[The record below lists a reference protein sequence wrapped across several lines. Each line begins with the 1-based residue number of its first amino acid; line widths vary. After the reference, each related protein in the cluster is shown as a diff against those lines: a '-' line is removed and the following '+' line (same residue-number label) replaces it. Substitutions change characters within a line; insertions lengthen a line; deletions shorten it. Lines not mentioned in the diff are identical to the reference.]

1 MSYLNRDARREVIV
15 LAAMRVALEEGFTA
29 MTVRRIATEAQVS
42 TGQVHHHFTSAGEL
56 KSLAFVQLIRTLLDA
71 ELVSANASFR
81 ERLHAMLGSED
92 GGFEPYIKLWREA
105 QVLAD
110 KDPEI
115 KSAYLLTMRMW
126 HEETAAIITQGQSAG
141 EFSAIPDAAEVAWRS
156 TATPLPEANW
166 ARNRPCTDGA
176 SRLNSSCSRWR
187 EKPPSTAA
195 GNS

>member
-1 MSYLNRDARREVIV
+1 MSYLNRDERRELI
-15 LAAMRVALEEGFTA
+15 LQAAMRVALEEGFAA

-126 HEETAAIITQGQSAG
+126 HEETASIISQGQTAG
-141 EFSAIPDAAEVAWRS
+141 EFSPGPDAADVAWRLI
-156 TATPLPEANW
+156 ALV
-166 ARNRPCTDGA
+166 CGLDGIYVLGIEEMA
-176 SRLNSSCSRWR
+176 DPAFERHLDRMITLELVN
-187 EKPPSTAA
+187 
-195 GNS
+195 

>member
-1 MSYLNRDARREVIV
+1 MSYLNRDERREVI
-15 LAAMRVALEEGFTA
+15 LQAAMRVALEEGFTA

-126 HEETAAIITQGQSAG
+126 HEETTAIIAQGQKAG
-141 EFSAIPDAAEVAWRS
+141 EFSPGPDATDVAWRLI
-156 TATPLPEANW
+156 ALV
-166 ARNRPCTDGA
+166 CGLDGIYVLGIEEMA
-176 SRLNSSCSRWR
+176 DPAFERHLDRMITLELVN
-187 EKPPSTAA
+187 
-195 GNS
+195 

>member
-1 MSYLNRDARREVIV
+1 MSYLNRDERRELI
-15 LAAMRVALEEGFTA
+15 LQAAMRVALEEGFTA

-126 HEETAAIITQGQSAG
+126 HEETAAIISQGQNAG
-141 EFSAIPDAAEVAWRS
+141 EFSPGPDAADVAWRLI
-156 TATPLPEANW
+156 ALV
-166 ARNRPCTDGA
+166 CGLDGIYVLGIEEMA
-176 SRLNSSCSRWR
+176 DPAFERHLDRMITLELVN
-187 EKPPSTAA
+187 
-195 GNS
+195 

>member
-1 MSYLNRDARREVIV
+1 MSYLNRDERREVI
-15 LAAMRVALEEGFTA
+15 LQAAMRVALEEGFTA

-56 KSLAFVQLIRTLLDA
+56 KSLALVQLIRTLLDA
-71 ELVSANASFR
+71 EQVSDNASFR

-141 EFSAIPDAAEVAWRS
+141 EFSAIPDAAEVAWRLI
-156 TATPLPEANW
+156 ALV
-166 ARNRPCTDGA
+166 CGLDGIYVLGIEEMA
-176 SRLNSSCSRWR
+176 DPAFERHLDRMITLELVN
-187 EKPPSTAA
+187 
-195 GNS
+195 

>member
-1 MSYLNRDARREVIV
+1 MSYLNRDERRELI
-15 LAAMRVALEEGFTA
+15 LQAAMRVALEEGFAA

-126 HEETAAIITQGQSAG
+126 HEETAAIISQGQNAG
-141 EFSAIPDAAEVAWRS
+141 EFSPGPDAADVAWRLI
-156 TATPLPEANW
+156 ALV
-166 ARNRPCTDGA
+166 CGLDGIYVLGIEEMA
-176 SRLNSSCSRWR
+176 DPAFERHLDRMITLGKVRTSS
-187 EKPPSTAA
+187 
-195 GNS
+195 

>member
-1 MSYLNRDARREVIV
+1 MIYLNRDERRELI
-15 LAAMRVALEEGFTA
+15 LQAAMRVALEEGFAA

-126 HEETAAIITQGQSAG
+126 HEETAAIISQGQNAG
-141 EFSAIPDAAEVAWRS
+141 EFSPGPDAADVAWRLI
-156 TATPLPEANW
+156 ALV
-166 ARNRPCTDGA
+166 CGLDGIYVLGIEEMA
-176 SRLNSSCSRWR
+176 DPAFERHLDRMITLELVN
-187 EKPPSTAA
+187 
-195 GNS
+195 

>member
-1 MSYLNRDARREVIV
+1 MGGTMSYLNRDERREVI
-15 LAAMRVALEEGFTA
+15 LQAAMRVALEEGFTA

-126 HEETAAIITQGQSAG
+126 HEETAAIIAQGQKAG
-141 EFSAIPDAAEVAWRS
+141 EFSPGPDATDVAWRLI
-156 TATPLPEANW
+156 ALV
-166 ARNRPCTDGA
+166 CGLDGIYVLGIEEMA
-176 SRLNSSCSRWR
+176 DPAFERHLDRMITLELVN
-187 EKPPSTAA
+187 
-195 GNS
+195 

>member
-1 MSYLNRDARREVIV
+1 MSYLNRDERREVI
-15 LAAMRVALEEGFTA
+15 LQAAMRVALEEGFTA

-71 ELVSANASFR
+71 EQVSDNASFR

-141 EFSAIPDAAEVAWRS
+141 EFSAIPDAAEVAWRLI
-156 TATPLPEANW
+156 ALV
-166 ARNRPCTDGA
+166 CGLDGIYVLGIEEMA
-176 SRLNSSCSRWR
+176 DPAFERHLDRMVTLELVN
-187 EKPPSTAA
+187 
-195 GNS
+195 

>member
-1 MSYLNRDARREVIV
+1 MSYLNRDERREVI
-15 LAAMRVALEEGFTA
+15 LQAAMRVALEEGFTA

-71 ELVSANASFR
+71 EQISDNASFR

-141 EFSAIPDAAEVAWRS
+141 EFSAIPDAAEVAWRLI
-156 TATPLPEANW
+156 ALV
-166 ARNRPCTDGA
+166 CGLDGIYVLGIEEMA
-176 SRLNSSCSRWR
+176 DPAFERHLDRMITLELVN
-187 EKPPSTAA
+187 
-195 GNS
+195 

>member
-1 MSYLNRDARREVIV
+1 MSYLNRDERREVI
-15 LAAMRVALEEGFTA
+15 LQAAMRVALEEGFTA

-126 HEETAAIITQGQSAG
+126 HEETAAIISQGQNAG
-141 EFSAIPDAAEVAWRS
+141 EFSPGPNAADVAWRLI
-156 TATPLPEANW
+156 ALV
-166 ARNRPCTDGA
+166 CGLDGIYVLGIEEMA
-176 SRLNSSCSRWR
+176 DPAFERHLDRMITLELVN
-187 EKPPSTAA
+187 
-195 GNS
+195 

>member
-1 MSYLNRDARREVIV
+1 MSYLNRDERREVI
-15 LAAMRVALEEGFTA
+15 LQAAMRVALEEGFTA

-71 ELVSANASFR
+71 EQVSDNASCR

-141 EFSAIPDAAEVAWRS
+141 EFSAIPDAAEVAWRLI
-156 TATPLPEANW
+156 ALV
-166 ARNRPCTDGA
+166 CGLDGIYVLGIEEMA
-176 SRLNSSCSRWR
+176 DPAFERHLDRMITLELVN
-187 EKPPSTAA
+187 
-195 GNS
+195 

>member
-1 MSYLNRDARREVIV
+1 MSYLNRDERREVI
-15 LAAMRVALEEGFTA
+15 LQAAMRVALEEGFTA

-71 ELVSANASFR
+71 EQVSDNASFR

-141 EFSAIPDAAEVAWRS
+141 EFSAIPDAAEVAWRLI
-156 TATPLPEANW
+156 ALV
-166 ARNRPCTDGA
+166 CGLDGIYVLGIEEMA
-176 SRLNSSCSRWR
+176 DPAFERHLDRMITLELVN
-187 EKPPSTAA
+187 
-195 GNS
+195 

>member
-1 MSYLNRDARREVIV
+1 MSYLNRDERREVI
-15 LAAMRVALEEGFTA
+15 LQAAMRVALEVGFTA

-126 HEETAAIITQGQSAG
+126 HEETAAIISQGQNAG
-141 EFSAIPDAAEVAWRS
+141 EFSPGPDAADVAWRLI
-156 TATPLPEANW
+156 ALV
-166 ARNRPCTDGA
+166 CGLDGIYVLGIEEMA
-176 SRLNSSCSRWR
+176 DPAFERHLDRMITLELVN
-187 EKPPSTAA
+187 
-195 GNS
+195 

>member
-1 MSYLNRDARREVIV
+1 MSYLNRDERREVI
-15 LAAMRVALEEGFTA
+15 LQAAMRVALEEGFTA

-110 KDPEI
+110 KDLEI

-126 HEETAAIITQGQSAG
+126 HEETAAIISQGQNAG
-141 EFSAIPDAAEVAWRS
+141 EFSPGPDAADVAWRLI
-156 TATPLPEANW
+156 ALV
-166 ARNRPCTDGA
+166 CGLDGIYVLGIEEMA
-176 SRLNSSCSRWR
+176 DPAFERHLDRMITLELVN
-187 EKPPSTAA
+187 
-195 GNS
+195 

>member
-1 MSYLNRDARREVIV
+1 MSYLNRDERREVI
-15 LAAMRVALEEGFTA
+15 LQAAMRVALEEGFTA

-71 ELVSANASFR
+71 EQVSDNASFR

-126 HEETAAIITQGQSAG
+126 HEETAAIISQGQNAG
-141 EFSAIPDAAEVAWRS
+141 EFSPGPDAADVAWRLI
-156 TATPLPEANW
+156 ALV
-166 ARNRPCTDGA
+166 CGLDGIYVLGIEEMA
-176 SRLNSSCSRWR
+176 DPAFERHLDRMITLELVN
-187 EKPPSTAA
+187 
-195 GNS
+195 

>member
-1 MSYLNRDARREVIV
+1 MSYLNRDERRELI
-15 LAAMRVALEEGFTA
+15 LQAAMRVALEEGFAA

-81 ERLHAMLGSED
+81 ERLQAMLGSED

-115 KSAYLLTMRMW
+115 KSAYLLTMWMW
-126 HEETAAIITQGQSAG
+126 HEETAAIISQGQNAG
-141 EFSAIPDAAEVAWRS
+141 EFSPGPDAADVAWRLI
-156 TATPLPEANW
+156 ALV
-166 ARNRPCTDGA
+166 CGLDGIYVLGIEEMA
-176 SRLNSSCSRWR
+176 DPAFERHLDRMITLELVN
-187 EKPPSTAA
+187 
-195 GNS
+195 

>member
-1 MSYLNRDARREVIV
+1 MSYLNRDERREVI
-15 LAAMRVALEEGFTA
+15 LQAAMRVALEEGFTA

-71 ELVSANASFR
+71 ELVSVNASFR

-126 HEETAAIITQGQSAG
+126 HEETAAIISQGQNAG
-141 EFSAIPDAAEVAWRS
+141 EFSPGPDAADVAWRLI
-156 TATPLPEANW
+156 ALV
-166 ARNRPCTDGA
+166 CGLDGIYVLGIEEMA
-176 SRLNSSCSRWR
+176 DPAFERHLDRMITLELVN
-187 EKPPSTAA
+187 
-195 GNS
+195 

>member
-1 MSYLNRDARREVIV
+1 MSYLNRDERREVI
-15 LAAMRVALEEGFTA
+15 LQAAMRVALEEGFTA

-71 ELVSANASFR
+71 EQVSDNASFR

-141 EFSAIPDAAEVAWRS
+141 EFSSIPDAAEVAWRLI
-156 TATPLPEANW
+156 ALV
-166 ARNRPCTDGA
+166 CGLDGIYVLGIEEMA
-176 SRLNSSCSRWR
+176 DPAFERHLDRMITLELVN
-187 EKPPSTAA
+187 
-195 GNS
+195 

>member
-1 MSYLNRDARREVIV
+1 MSYLNRDERREVI
-15 LAAMRVALEEGFTA
+15 LQAAMRVALEEGFTA

-71 ELVSANASFR
+71 EQVSDNASFR

-141 EFSAIPDAAEVAWRS
+141 EFSAIPDAAEVAWRLI
-156 TATPLPEANW
+156 ALVCGLDGIYVLGIEEM
-166 ARNRPCTDGA
+166 TDPA
-176 SRLNSSCSRWR
+176 FERHLDRMITLELVN
-187 EKPPSTAA
+187 
-195 GNS
+195 